1 MIEQRAGALQP
12 SPAVQRAAKAPA
24 HHPTPPMIREPGDED
39 DYEREPVSG
48 EFAGIAMSEFVWARQ
63 HARRMVVI
71 WVAVVVALTGLVA
84 TAAWTIGSH
93 LSGLL

>member
-1 MIEQRAGALQP
+1 
-12 SPAVQRAAKAPA
+12 
-24 HHPTPPMIREPGDED
+24 
-39 DYEREPVSG
+39 
-48 EFAGIAMSEFVWARQ
+48 MSEFALARERS
-63 HARRMVVI
+63 RRMVLI